1 MDGNYRPKGK
11 DQEMYFSG
19 LLDHI
24 PFFGSWKGC
33 RKWCRLAPHH
43 LTAEVTEAQRQE
55 VACLGSQ
62 GPLFTSYSSQRFLLA
77 SVSFTN
83 YPHSLPWIWRSV
95 LITNGYGAL
104 LTRNCPLPGRRAL
117 VCWSR
122 PSLYLL
128 VPQPEPQAHPLHQGA
143 VGGGPGRL
151 RRVSP
156 RPLEQLSHLLPAC
169 CLRSLNLPRHS
180 RHNN

>member
-1 MDGNYRPKGK
+1 
-11 DQEMYFSG
+11 MYFSG

-143 VGGGPGRL
+143 VGGGPERL